1 MTLKQSFLREQP
13 KNINEFFNVNE
24 QKKKQQPNSFFTEFM
39 RKKTVHA

>member
-13 KNINEFFNVNE
+13 KNINEFFNVNDH
-24 QKKKQQPNSFFTEFM
+24 KKKQQQKNFFSELL